1 MPLTGLQ
8 CVDCVLVYQMQR
20 ASSFMAAEIKRLKT
34 LKFNTIVSDKKAAE
48 AALDQREIRDK
59 RAD

>member
-1 MPLTGLQ
+1 
-8 CVDCVLVYQMQR
+8 MQR

-34 LKFNTIVSDKKAAE
+34 LKFNTIVSDKKA
-48 AALDQREIRDK
+48 DQREVRDK